1 MASKLDVLK
10 QQAPTLVVEAIS
22 VVFAVLLAL
31 AINEWRQGREEARI
45 ASEAMDRLRI
55 EIQQNHDNLAA
66 VLDQQAGAIDALG
79 AVIEDLGAG
88 RKPDGELAFNFRTE
102 QVRNAAWE
110 TALLTQAVRFIDFEL
125 VSSAADIYELQE
137 LVSSGV
143 QRVLDRMSALGASEG
158 EQLVRDLR
166 LVHSAASQLLSL
178 ERQLVRRY
186 EAFLQSNAP

>member
-1 MASKLDVLK
+1 MAAKLDVLK

-22 VVFAVLLAL
+22 VVFAVSLAL
-31 AINEWRQGREEARI
+31 AINEWRQGREEGRI

-55 EIQQNHDNLAA
+55 EIQQNHDNLAG
-66 VLDQQAGAIDALG
+66 VLDEQAGAIDVLA
-79 AVIEDLGAG
+79 AVIEDLVAG
-88 RKPDGELAFNFRTE
+88 REPDGDLAFNFRTE
-102 QVRNAAWE
+102 QVRSAAWE

-137 LVSSGV
+137 LVSAGV
-143 QRVLDRMSALGASEG
+143 QRVLDRMSTLGASEG

-166 LVHSAASQLLSL
+166 LVHGAASQLLAL

-186 EAFLQSNAP
+186 EAFLQRRAP